1 MKKLLSVFALILI
14 LAGCAT
20 QYPTSA
26 PSPST
31 TYDPFRE
38 PAETALRRQAL
49 TQQLSEL
56 RAYQKQAQ
64 SSLGGGT
71 SSDNAAAASDAT
83 VGDLQ
88 TQIDYLEDQLAS
100 MPAIGSSTYLLG
112 TLSHNPSYDTAP
124 CVTGSCGS
132 VSVRGYYRK
141 DGTYVRPHTRS
152 RPWSGGGRSRGRR

>member
-1 MKKLLSVFALILI
+1 MKKLLSVIALVLM

-56 RAYQKQAQ
+56 KAYQKQAL
-64 SSLGGGT
+64 SSLGRGT
-71 SSDNAAAASDAT
+71 SSDNAAASDAS
-83 VGDLQ
+83 VSDLQ

-100 MPAIGSSTYLLG
+100 LPAIGSSTYLLG
-112 TLSHNPSYDTAP
+112 TSSPNPSYDTAP

-152 RPWSGGGRSRGRR
+152 RPGSGSGRSRGRR